1 MALTPEELEQ
11 LAEMS
16 MDSDYKEAATTT
28 SLPPQTETLTE
39 TEGRPYKQMPAL
51 TGEENALLAQAAQ
64 SYQNMG
70 YAGVRALGP
79 AFAKLASMLGV
90 EGAERYLRDLEATQ
104 NMDIAQTARITRD
117 KPVQEF
123 IGAAGGETL
132 ALPMGGGAG
141 GTLVSAF
148 KAFITNAVAGGVS
161 SAGDPKNELSDI
173 AADAAMSG
181 GIGSALDVAGT
192 QGKNYLMNRVQKQ
205 VATPRGGSITP
216 PDPES
221 IAMQQQMARQIEPG
235 VNKTG
240 IQLLPAQTTLNPYQ
254 LEAQS
259 FLANLPEGS
268 STAFQVLRQQNEQA
282 SVAVQDLLLNALGD
296 PLQAGRSGARTA
308 KTADEIVGRAE
319 WQRTQ
324 LTHPMFENAFS
335 IADGL
340 ENPIIIDL
348 NDVRALIDPMLDS
361 APDGGKIQATIGKVA
376 RMLKLSEASP
386 REPANRFIRPRDAVT
401 ATPEPLSLREL
412 QNIKIEIDEMLSAQG
427 DSAVGKT
434 LGRHLNEIRTTL
446 IQTMEAQSPDYKAAM
461 DMFRGLSPYVDSLV
475 DGKIGQLADLDPAQY
490 KNASKILFDSAET
503 NPETMIEAIRVF
515 KGVEG
520 GREMISNLLRSEV
533 ERRMGRMRVDIMD
546 PTRAM
551 GLNVEN
557 VPSQLKT
564 AIFGNVAQRKVLM
577 SALQELDKDVAKN
590 ALWLEETLDR
600 ASRGRPGGSQTAIR
614 QEIQKSID
622 KPIGT
627 TLRNIFR
634 RPMETT
640 GAMGEEAMISARRDA
655 FVDALFD
662 PDYADEMRD
671 IRRTKILP
679 KALAKV
685 DALTAKVLDVNMAIR
700 NSDLRKARVAS
711 RAMDMGIMTRAGTAG
726 IMHESEEADFYYD
739 DKRGQIRANN

>member
-28 SLPPQTETLTE
+28 SLPPQTQTLTE

-70 YAGVRALGP
+70 YGVIRALAP
-79 AFAKLASMLGV
+79 TFLKLATSMGP
-90 EGAERYLRDLEATQ
+90 EEAERYLRDLEIAQ

-123 IGAAGGETL
+123 FGAAGGETL
-132 ALPMGGGAG
+132 ALPIGGGVG
-141 GTLVSAF
+141 GPLVSAF
-148 KAFITNAVAGGVS
+148 KAFVTNAFAGGIS
-161 SAGDPKNELSDI
+161 SAGDPKNEPSDI

-181 GIGSALDVAGT
+181 GIGSTLDVLGT
-192 QGKNYLMNRVQKQ
+192 QGKNYLMGRLQKNL
-205 VATPRGGSITP
+205 ATPEGGSITP
-216 PDPES
+216 LDPES
-221 IAMQQQMARQIEPG
+221 IATQQQMARQIEPG
-235 VNKTG
+235 EELTG
-240 IQLLPAQTTLNPYQ
+240 IQLFPAQRTLNPYQ
-254 LEAQS
+254 IEAQS

-268 STAFQVLRQQNEQA
+268 FKAFQVLRQQNEQA

-308 KTADEIVGRAE
+308 KTADEIIGRAE

-348 NDVRALIDPMLDS
+348 NDVRSLIDPMLDS

-376 RMLKLSEASP
+376 RMLQLSEASP
-386 REPANRFIRPRDAVT
+386 REPANRFIRPRDVT
-401 ATPEPLSLREL
+401 PGRNEPLSLREL

-557 VPSQLKT
+557 IPSQLKT

-577 SALQELDKDVAKN
+577 AALQELDPDVAKN

-614 QEIQKSID
+614 QEVKENID
-622 KPIGT
+622 TPSLTWI
-627 TLRNIFR
+627 RNIFR
-634 RPMETT
+634 RPIETT
-640 GAMGEEAMISARRDA
+640 VGAGEQQFISARRNA

-662 PDYADEMRD
+662 PDYAGEMRE
-671 IRRTKILP
+671 IRRTKSIP
-679 KALAKV
+679 KALDML
-685 DALTAKVLDVNMAIR
+685 DALTAKVLDVNLAIR
-700 NSDLRKARVAS
+700 NSDSMKARAAGA
-711 RAMDMGIMTRAGTAG
+711 AMDMGIMKRAGTAG